1 MFIVLGNKK
10 RCLNTS
16 FKQGYIRLSL
26 VQTLKYSI
34 GLGLLHESYIKDVLL
49 CIQTISKFVNNHRI
63 VYKAEKYIHT
73 NVLFIFFWKY
83 IHL

>member
-49 CIQTISKFVNNHRI
+49 CIQTISKFINNHRI

>member
-34 GLGLLHESYIKDVLL
+34 GLGLLHENYIKDVLL
-49 CIQTISKFVNNHRI
+49 CIQTISKFINNHRI
-63 VYKAEKYIHT
+63 VYKAGKYIHT

>member
-34 GLGLLHESYIKDVLL
+34 GLGLLHENYIKDVLL
-49 CIQTISKFVNNHRI
+49 CIQTISKFINNHRI

>member
-34 GLGLLHESYIKDVLL
+34 GLGLLHEIYIKDVLL